1 MGTLYD
7 LLGALPSDDAEG
19 LRTAFRKA
27 AKATHPDINPDN
39 PDAAL
44 RFRELVR
51 AYDIL
56 TDTEQRATYDQLLAI
71 ALQPPPPAT
80 QAVRTYEVIGKVA
93 SNTMAASV
101 ISAVLVGGYVLFGM
115 FSKPPGAAEIA
126 TDNRIAGEAQVV
138 AALQPDITASNE
150 PRVQREGDAS
160 TVGAVVASAVA
171 PAAKE
176 ANAAAI
182 GRFEPVPGFVSY
194 NLAIQYYPRF
204 ATASFDRGIV
214 LYPRRRFRPS
224 VRRPRSTQACHGPE
238 AGQDRHACSAQAAG
252 DRASCAPC
260 GAREANADHRGLDAL
275 SAGGN
280 APVMT
285 SRRPLPSS
293 AAAVPRPAPA
303 TSHTPRWQRDPP
315 AAIATCS

>member
-7 LLGALPSDDAEG
+7 LLGALPSDEAEG

-56 TDTEQRATYDQLLAI
+56 TDAEQRATYDQLLAI
-71 ALQPPPPAT
+71 ALQPPAT
-80 QAVRTYEVIGKVA
+80 KAVQTYETVRKVA
-93 SNTMAASV
+93 SNTMAATV
-101 ISAVLVGGYVLFGM
+101 ISAVLVGGYVLFGL
-115 FSKPPGAAEIA
+115 FSKPPGAAEIT
-126 TDNRIAGEAQVV
+126 TDRTIGEAQVV
-138 AALQPDITASNE
+138 AALHPDVTDSDA
-150 PRVQREGDAS
+150 PRVQPEADAS
-160 TVGAVVASAVA
+160 TVDVAVTSAVA

-204 ATASFDRGIV
+204 ATANFDRGIV
-214 LYPRRRFRPS
+214 LYRVGDFDPF
-224 VRRPRSTQACHGPE
+224 
-238 AGQDRHACSAQAAG
+238 AAL
-252 DRASCAPC
+252 ASPKPAT
-260 GAREANADHRGLDAL
+260 D
-275 SAGGN
+275 
-280 APVMT
+280 
-285 SRRPLPSS
+285 SRRAKIATPVPRKPLPILPPVAS
-293 AAAVPRPAPA
+293 AAPPERRMPITAAL
-303 TSHTPRWQRDPP
+303 TP
-315 AAIATCS
+315 

>member
-27 AKATHPDINPDN
+27 AKATHPDINSDN

-71 ALQPPPPAT
+71 ALQPPAAEN
-80 QAVRTYEVIGKVA
+80 AVRTYEVIGKVA
-93 SNTMAASV
+93 SNTMAATI

-115 FSKPPGAAEIA
+115 FSKPPGAAEIEPA
-126 TDNRIAGEAQVV
+126 RIAGEAQVV
-138 AALQPDITASNE
+138 AALHPDITASDE
-150 PRVQREGDAS
+150 PRAQHEADAS
-160 TVGAVVASAVA
+160 SAGAAVISVVA
-171 PAAKE
+171 PAAKA
-176 ANAAAI
+176 ANAVAV

-194 NLAIQYYPRF
+194 NLAVQYYPRF

-214 LYPRRRFRPS
+214 LYPVGDFDRPL
-224 VRRPRSTQACHGPE
+224 
-238 AGQDRHACSAQAAG
+238 AAL
-252 DRASCAPC
+252 APPKP
-260 GAREANADHRGLDAL
+260 ATD
-275 SAGGN
+275 
-280 APVMT
+280 
-285 SRRPLPSS
+285 SRRAKI
-293 AAAVPRPAPA
+293 AAPAPRKPLA
-303 TSHTPRWQRDPP
+303 ILPP
-315 AAIATCS
+315 APPAPPERRMPITAALTP

>member
-27 AKATHPDINPDN
+27 AKSTHPDINPDN

-71 ALQPPPPAT
+71 ALQPPAAET
-80 QAVRTYEVIGKVA
+80 AVRTYEVIGKVA
-93 SNTMAASV
+93 SNTMAATV

-126 TDNRIAGEAQVV
+126 PDGIVGEAQVV
-138 AALQPDITASNE
+138 AALHPDITASDE
-150 PRVQREGDAS
+150 PRVQREADAS
-160 TVGAVVASAVA
+160 TTSAAVTSAAA

-176 ANAAAI
+176 ANAASI

-214 LYPRRRFRPS
+214 LYRVGDFDPF
-224 VRRPRSTQACHGPE
+224 
-238 AGQDRHACSAQAAG
+238 AAI
-252 DRASCAPC
+252 AP
-260 GAREANADHRGLDAL
+260 
-275 SAGGN
+275 
-280 APVMT
+280 
-285 SRRPLPSS
+285 
-293 AAAVPRPAPA
+293 PRPAAESRRAKIATPA
-303 TSHTPRWQRDPP
+303 PRKPPLAILPP
-315 AAIATCS
+315 APAAPLGPPERRMPITAALTP

>member
-56 TDTEQRATYDQLLAI
+56 TDAEQRSTYDQLLAI
-71 ALQPPPPAT
+71 ALQPSPAT
-80 QAVRTYEVIGKVA
+80 KAVRTYEVIGKVA
-93 SNTMAASV
+93 SNTMAATV
-101 ISAVLVGGYVLFGM
+101 ISAVLVGGYVLFGL

-126 TDNRIAGEAQVV
+126 PERIFGEAQVV
-138 AALQPDITASNE
+138 AALHPEITAPNE
-150 PRVQREGDAS
+150 PRVQPEGDAS
-160 TVGAVVASAVA
+160 TVEAAVTPAVA

-176 ANAAAI
+176 ANAASV

-194 NLAIQYYPRF
+194 NLAI
-204 ATASFDRGIV
+204 
-214 LYPRRRFRPS
+214 
-224 VRRPRSTQACHGPE
+224 
-238 AGQDRHACSAQAAG
+238 
-252 DRASCAPC
+252 
-260 GAREANADHRGLDAL
+260 
-275 SAGGN
+275 
-280 APVMT
+280 
-285 SRRPLPSS
+285 
-293 AAAVPRPAPA
+293 
-303 TSHTPRWQRDPP
+303 
-315 AAIATCS
+315 

>member
-56 TDTEQRATYDQLLAI
+56 TDAEQRETYDELLAI
-71 ALQPPPPAT
+71 ALQPEPAT
-80 QAVRTYEVIGKVA
+80 KAVRTYEVIGKVA
-93 SNTMAASV
+93 SNTMAATV
-101 ISAVLVGGYVLFGM
+101 ISAVLVGGYVVFGM

-126 TDNRIAGEAQVV
+126 PDRIVGEPQVV
-138 AALQPDITASNE
+138 AALHSDIAASDA
-150 PRVQREGDAS
+150 PRVQRGEDVS
-160 TVGAVVASAVA
+160 TVGAVVTSAVA
-171 PAAKE
+171 SAGKE
-176 ANAAAI
+176 ANAASI

-214 LYPRRRFRPS
+214 LYRGGDFDRPFVALGPLKPATDARR
-224 VRRPRSTQACHGPE
+224 AKI
-238 AGQDRHACSAQAAG
+238 AAT
-252 DRASCAPC
+252 P
-260 GAREANADHRGLDAL
+260 AL
-275 SAGGN
+275 
-280 APVMT
+280 
-285 SRRPLPSS
+285 RKPLAILP
-293 AAAVPRPAPA
+293 PAPPA
-303 TSHTPRWQRDPP
+303 PPERRMPITAALTP
-315 AAIATCS
+315 

>member
-27 AKATHPDINPDN
+27 AKATHPDINPDH

-56 TDTEQRATYDQLLAI
+56 TDAEQRATYDELLAI
-71 ALQPPPPAT
+71 ALQPPAAST
-80 QAVRTYEVIGKVA
+80 AVRTYEVIGKVA
-93 SNTMAASV
+93 SNTMAATV
-101 ISAVLVGGYVLFGM
+101 ILAVLVGGYVLFGM

-126 TDNRIAGEAQVV
+126 SDRIVGGPQII
-138 AALQPDITASNE
+138 AALQPDITASSE
-150 PRVQREGDAS
+150 PPVQREGDAS
-160 TVGAVVASAVA
+160 GVGAVVTSAVL

-176 ANAAAI
+176 ADAAAI

-214 LYPRRRFRPS
+214 LYSGGDFDRPFVALGPSKPAPDPRRAKIAAPPALRKPPLAILPPAPPAPPE
-224 VRRPRSTQACHGPE
+224 RRMPI
-238 AGQDRHACSAQAAG
+238 
-252 DRASCAPC
+252 
-260 GAREANADHRGLDAL
+260 
-275 SAGGN
+275 
-280 APVMT
+280 
-285 SRRPLPSS
+285 
-293 AAAVPRPAPA
+293 AAAL
-303 TSHTPRWQRDPP
+303 TP
-315 AAIATCS
+315 

>member
-27 AKATHPDINPDN
+27 AKSTHPDINPDN

-71 ALQPPPPAT
+71 ALQPPAAAT
-80 QAVRTYEVIGKVA
+80 AVRTYEVIGKVA
-93 SNTMAASV
+93 SNTMAATV

-126 TDNRIAGEAQVV
+126 PDGIVGEAQVV
-138 AALQPDITASNE
+138 AALHPDITASDE
-150 PRVQREGDAS
+150 PRVQREADAS
-160 TVGAVVASAVA
+160 TTGAAVTSAAA

-176 ANAAAI
+176 ANAASI

-214 LYPRRRFRPS
+214 LYRVGDFDPF
-224 VRRPRSTQACHGPE
+224 
-238 AGQDRHACSAQAAG
+238 AAL
-252 DRASCAPC
+252 APPKP
-260 GAREANADHRGLDAL
+260 ATE
-275 SAGGN
+275 
-280 APVMT
+280 
-285 SRRPLPSS
+285 SRRAKIATPAPRKPPLAILP
-293 AAAVPRPAPA
+293 PAPA
-303 TSHTPRWQRDPP
+303 APLGPPERRMPITAALTP
-315 AAIATCS
+315 

>member
-1 MGTLYD
+1 MRTLYD

-56 TDTEQRATYDQLLAI
+56 TDVEQRETYDELLAI
-71 ALQPPPPAT
+71 ALQPTPAT
-80 QAVRTYEVIGKVA
+80 KAVRTYEVIGKVA
-93 SNTMAASV
+93 SNTMAATV

-126 TDNRIAGEAQVV
+126 PDRIVGEAQVV
-138 AALQPDITASNE
+138 AALHPEVTASDE
-150 PRVQREGDAS
+150 PRIQRDGDAS
-160 TVGAVVASAVA
+160 TVDDVVTSAVA

-204 ATASFDRGIV
+204 ATASFGSGIV
-214 LYPRRRFRPS
+214 LYRVGDFDRPF
-224 VRRPRSTQACHGPE
+224 
-238 AGQDRHACSAQAAG
+238 AAL
-252 DRASCAPC
+252 APPKP
-260 GAREANADHRGLDAL
+260 AID
-275 SAGGN
+275 
-280 APVMT
+280 
-285 SRRPLPSS
+285 SRRTKIATPALRKPPLAILP
-293 AAAVPRPAPA
+293 PTPPAPPERRLPITA
-303 TSHTPRWQRDPP
+303 ALTP
-315 AAIATCS
+315 

>member
-27 AKATHPDINPDN
+27 AKSTHPDINPDN

-71 ALQPPPPAT
+71 ALQPPAAET
-80 QAVRTYEVIGKVA
+80 AVRTYEVIGKVA
-93 SNTMAASV
+93 SNTMAATV

-126 TDNRIAGEAQVV
+126 PDGIVGEAQVV
-138 AALQPDITASNE
+138 AALHPDITASDE
-150 PRVQREGDAS
+150 PRVQREADAS
-160 TVGAVVASAVA
+160 TTGGAVTSAAA

-176 ANAAAI
+176 ANAASI

-214 LYPRRRFRPS
+214 LYRVGDFDPF
-224 VRRPRSTQACHGPE
+224 
-238 AGQDRHACSAQAAG
+238 AAL
-252 DRASCAPC
+252 APPKP
-260 GAREANADHRGLDAL
+260 ATE
-275 SAGGN
+275 
-280 APVMT
+280 
-285 SRRPLPSS
+285 SRRAKIAMPAPRKPPLAILP
-293 AAAVPRPAPA
+293 PAPA
-303 TSHTPRWQRDPP
+303 APLGPPERRMPITAALTP
-315 AAIATCS
+315 

>member
-44 RFRELVR
+44 RFRELIR

-56 TDTEQRATYDQLLAI
+56 TDTEQRATYDELLAI
-71 ALQPPPPAT
+71 ALQPPPAT
-80 QAVRTYEVIGKVA
+80 TAVRTYEVIGKVA
-93 SNTMAASV
+93 SNTMAATV

-126 TDNRIAGEAQVV
+126 PDRMVGEAQVV
-138 AALQPDITASNE
+138 AALHPDITASNE
-150 PRVQREGDAS
+150 LRVQREGDAS
-160 TVGAVVASAVA
+160 TVEPAVTSAVA

-176 ANAAAI
+176 ANAASI

-204 ATASFDRGIV
+204 ATANFDRGIV
-214 LYPRRRFRPS
+214 LYRVGDFDPS
-224 VRRPRSTQACHGPE
+224 
-238 AGQDRHACSAQAAG
+238 AAL
-252 DRASCAPC
+252 ASPKP
-260 GAREANADHRGLDAL
+260 NTD
-275 SAGGN
+275 
-280 APVMT
+280 
-285 SRRPLPSS
+285 SRRAKIATPVPRKPLPILPPIAS
-293 AAAVPRPAPA
+293 AAPPPERR
-303 TSHTPRWQRDPP
+303 TPIT
-315 AAIATCS
+315 AALTP

>member
-56 TDTEQRATYDQLLAI
+56 IDGEQRATYDELLAI
-71 ALQPPPPAT
+71 ALQPPPAT
-80 QAVRTYEVIGKVA
+80 KAVRTYEVIGKVA
-93 SNTMAASV
+93 SNTMAATV

-115 FSKPPGAAEIA
+115 FSKPPGAAEII
-126 TDNRIAGEAQVV
+126 TEGTIGETQLV
-138 AALQPDITASNE
+138 AALHPDVTASDE
-150 PRVQREGDAS
+150 SRDQRAGDAS
-160 TVGAVVASAVA
+160 TVGAVVTPSVA

-176 ANAAAI
+176 ANTPPI
-182 GRFEPVPGFVSY
+182 GRFESVPAFVSY
-194 NLAIQYYPRF
+194 NLGVQYYPRF

-214 LYPRRRFRPS
+214 LYRIGDSDPR
-224 VRRPRSTQACHGPE
+224 
-238 AGQDRHACSAQAAG
+238 AAL
-252 DRASCAPC
+252 AP
-260 GAREANADHRGLDAL
+260 
-275 SAGGN
+275 
-280 APVMT
+280 PKPMT
-285 SRRPLPSS
+285 DSRRAKTASPAPRKPLPILPPVAS
-293 AAAVPRPAPA
+293 APPLERRTPITAAL
-303 TSHTPRWQRDPP
+303 TP
-315 AAIATCS
+315 

>member
-27 AKATHPDINPDN
+27 AKATHPDTNPDH

-56 TDTEQRATYDQLLAI
+56 TDAEQRATYDHLLAI
-71 ALQPPPPAT
+71 ALQPPAAST
-80 QAVRTYEVIGKVA
+80 AVRTYEVIGKVA
-93 SNTMAASV
+93 SNTMAATV

-126 TDNRIAGEAQVV
+126 
-138 AALQPDITASNE
+138 PDMTASNE
-150 PRVQREGDAS
+150 PPVQREGNAS
-160 TVGAVVASAVA
+160 AVGAVAASAVL

-176 ANAAAI
+176 ADAAAI

-214 LYPRRRFRPS
+214 LYRGGDFDRPFVALGPLKPATDARR
-224 VRRPRSTQACHGPE
+224 AKI
-238 AGQDRHACSAQAAG
+238 AA
-252 DRASCAPC
+252 
-260 GAREANADHRGLDAL
+260 
-275 SAGGN
+275 
-280 APVMT
+280 T
-285 SRRPLPSS
+285 
-293 AAAVPRPAPA
+293 PAPRKPLA
-303 TSHTPRWQRDPP
+303 ILPP
-315 AAIATCS
+315 APPAPPERRMPITAALTP

>member
-56 TDTEQRATYDQLLAI
+56 TDTEQRETYDQLLAI
-71 ALQPPPPAT
+71 ALQPAPAT
-80 QAVRTYEVIGKVA
+80 KAVRTYEVIGKVA
-93 SNTMAASV
+93 SNTMAATV
-101 ISAVLVGGYVLFGM
+101 ISAVLVGGYVLFGI
-115 FSKPPGAAEIA
+115 FSKPPGAAEI
-126 TDNRIAGEAQVV
+126 TPDRIVGEAQVV
-138 AALQPDITASNE
+138 AALHPDVTGSVE

-160 TVGAVVASAVA
+160 PVGAIVTAAAA

-176 ANAAAI
+176 ANAASI

-194 NLAIQYYPRF
+194 NLAVQYYPRF

-214 LYPRRRFRPS
+214 LYRGGEFDRPF
-224 VRRPRSTQACHGPE
+224 TAL
-238 AGQDRHACSAQAAG
+238 
-252 DRASCAPC
+252 APPKP
-260 GAREANADHRGLDAL
+260 AMD
-275 SAGGN
+275 
-280 APVMT
+280 
-285 SRRPLPSS
+285 SRRAKIATPVPRKPLTILPPIVSAAPLPERRMPIT
-293 AAAVPRPAPA
+293 AAL
-303 TSHTPRWQRDPP
+303 TP
-315 AAIATCS
+315 

>member
-56 TDTEQRATYDQLLAI
+56 TDVEQRETYDELLAI
-71 ALQPPPPAT
+71 ALQPPAT
-80 QAVRTYEVIGKVA
+80 KAVQTYETVRKVA
-93 SNTMAASV
+93 SNTMAATV
-101 ISAVLVGGYVLFGM
+101 ISAVLVGGYVLFGL
-115 FSKPPGAAEIA
+115 FSKPPGAAEIT
-126 TDNRIAGEAQVV
+126 TDRTIGEAQVV
-138 AALQPDITASNE
+138 AALHPDVTASDE
-150 PRVQREGDAS
+150 PRVQREGEPS
-160 TVGAVVASAVA
+160 TVGAIVTSAVT

-204 ATASFDRGIV
+204 ATANFDRGIV
-214 LYPRRRFRPS
+214 LYRVGDLDPL
-224 VRRPRSTQACHGPE
+224 
-238 AGQDRHACSAQAAG
+238 AALASPKPATEPK
-252 DRASCAPC
+252 RAKIA
-260 GAREANADHRGLDAL
+260 
-275 SAGGN
+275 
-280 APVMT
+280 T
-285 SRRPLPSS
+285 
-293 AAAVPRPAPA
+293 PAPRKPLSLVPPIA
-303 TSHTPRWQRDPP
+303 SPAPPERRMPITAALTP
-315 AAIATCS
+315 

>member
-7 LLGALPSDDAEG
+7 LLGALTSDDAEG

-56 TDTEQRATYDQLLAI
+56 TDAEQRDTYDQLLAI
-71 ALQPPPPAT
+71 ALQPPPAT
-80 QAVRTYEVIGKVA
+80 KAVRTYEVIGKVA
-93 SNTMAASV
+93 SNTMAATV

-115 FSKPPGAAEIA
+115 FSKPPGAAEMT
-126 TDNRIAGEAQVV
+126 TDRIVGEAQVV
-138 AALQPDITASNE
+138 AALHPDVTASDE
-150 PRVQREGDAS
+150 PRVQREEDVS
-160 TVGAVVASAVA
+160 TVGAIVTSAVA

-176 ANAAAI
+176 ANATAI

-214 LYPRRRFRPS
+214 LYRVGDFDPF
-224 VRRPRSTQACHGPE
+224 
-238 AGQDRHACSAQAAG
+238 AAL
-252 DRASCAPC
+252 ATPKPTT
-260 GAREANADHRGLDAL
+260 N
-275 SAGGN
+275 
-280 APVMT
+280 
-285 SRRPLPSS
+285 SRRTKI
-293 AAAVPRPAPA
+293 V
-303 TSHTPRWQRDPP
+303 TP
-315 AAIATCS
+315 AIATPAPRKPLAILPPAPPAPPERRMPITAALTP

>member
-27 AKATHPDINPDN
+27 AKSTHPDINPDN

-71 ALQPPPPAT
+71 ALQPPAAET
-80 QAVRTYEVIGKVA
+80 AVRTYEVIGKVA
-93 SNTMAASV
+93 SNTMAATV

-126 TDNRIAGEAQVV
+126 PDGIVGKAQVV
-138 AALQPDITASNE
+138 AALHPDITASDE
-150 PRVQREGDAS
+150 PRVQREADAS
-160 TVGAVVASAVA
+160 TTGGAVTSAAA
-171 PAAKE
+171 PAVKE
-176 ANAAAI
+176 ANAASI

-214 LYPRRRFRPS
+214 LYRVGDFDPF
-224 VRRPRSTQACHGPE
+224 
-238 AGQDRHACSAQAAG
+238 AAI
-252 DRASCAPC
+252 APPKP
-260 GAREANADHRGLDAL
+260 ATE
-275 SAGGN
+275 
-280 APVMT
+280 
-285 SRRPLPSS
+285 SRRAKIATPAPRKPPLAILP
-293 AAAVPRPAPA
+293 PAPA
-303 TSHTPRWQRDPP
+303 APLGPPERRMPITAALTP
-315 AAIATCS
+315 